1 MSCTMH
7 TARKLAALAAA
18 VLMFA
23 AIWLFAAA
31 SRAQEASSSS
41 APIAF
46 VIDIDGAIG
55 VGTAFNLRNGFEEA
69 RKRNASLVILRMD
82 TPGGLVSATRE
93 IIKLILSS
101 PIPVAVYVA
110 PTGARAASAGTYM
123 AYAAHVAAMAPG
135 THLGAATPVSIGSSL
150 TPAQKDPKD
159 GGEKKPGGR
168 AGMQDKVLND
178 AVAYIR
184 SLAQLRGRNADWAE
198 KAVREAATMTSSDA
212 LKNTVIDF
220 VAKDIPDLLQQTHG
234 KTVVVGGSTRPVA
247 SRNAAI
253 VEYAGSWKASFLSAI
268 TNPNIA
274 FILLLVGFYGIIFEF
289 WTPGL
294 GGSGVIGAV
303 CLLVAFAALSMLPL
317 NYAGLALV
325 LLGIG
330 LMVAEGVAPGF
341 GILGIGG
348 VAAFVLG
355 GVFLFDP
362 DGADIDFGVAWPVL
376 LSTAITTALL
386 FIAGLGLVMR
396 VSRRKVVSGAEYL
409 IDAQGVVVDWKGDE
423 GLVRVQGENWK
434 ARAATSLAAGQ
445 KVTVQ
450 SRSGLILHVS
460 AEHTAP
466 DHAPATQQEI

>member
-1 MSCTMH
+1 MSCTLQPP
-7 TARKLAALAAA
+7 RKLVWLTVAAMTIAAMWLLAAA
-18 VLMFA
+18 P
-23 AIWLFAAA
+23 
-31 SRAQEASSSS
+31 RAQDANVPS

-46 VIDIDGAIG
+46 VIDVDGAIG
-55 VGTAFNLRNGFEEA
+55 VGTAFNLRNGLEEA

-82 TPGGLVSATRE
+82 TPGGLVSATRD

-110 PTGARAASAGTYM
+110 PTGARAASAGTFM

-135 THLGAATPVSIGSSL
+135 THLGAATPVSVGSPL
-150 TPAQKDPKD
+150 TPTQKDQKD
-159 GGEKKPGGR
+159 GGDKKPGTR
-168 AGMQDKVLND
+168 AGMQDKILND

-212 LKNTVIDF
+212 LKNKVVDF
-220 VAKDIPDLLQQTHG
+220 VAKDIPDLLQQADG
-234 KTVVVGGSTRPVA
+234 KAVVVGGSTRSVA

-253 VEYAGSWKASFLSAI
+253 AEYAGSWKAGFLSAI

-274 FILLLVGFYGIIFEF
+274 FILLLVGFYGIVFEF

-294 GGSGVIGAV
+294 GGAGVIGAV
-303 CLLVAFAALSMLPL
+303 SLLVAFAALSMLPL
-317 NYAGLALV
+317 NYAGLGLL

-362 DGADIDFGVAWPVL
+362 GGTDIDFGVAWPVL

-386 FIAGLGLVMR
+386 FIAGLGLIMR
-396 VSRRKVVSGAEYL
+396 VRRRKVVSGAEYL
-409 IDAQGVVVDWKGDE
+409 IDAPGVVVDWNGDE

-434 ARAATSLAAGQ
+434 ARAATPLAAGQ
-445 KVTVQ
+445 TVRVQ
-450 SRSGLILHVS
+450 
-460 AEHTAP
+460 
-466 DHAPATQQEI
+466 

>member
-1 MSCTMH
+1 
-7 TARKLAALAAA
+7 
-18 VLMFA
+18 
-23 AIWLFAAA
+23 
-31 SRAQEASSSS
+31 
-41 APIAF
+41 
-46 VIDIDGAIG
+46 
-55 VGTAFNLRNGFEEA
+55 
-69 RKRNASLVILRMD
+69 
-82 TPGGLVSATRE
+82 
-93 IIKLILSS
+93 
-101 PIPVAVYVA
+101 
-110 PTGARAASAGTYM
+110 
-123 AYAAHVAAMAPG
+123 
-135 THLGAATPVSIGSSL
+135 
-150 TPAQKDPKD
+150 
-159 GGEKKPGGR
+159 
-168 AGMQDKVLND
+168 MQDKILND

-198 KAVREAATMTSSDA
+198 MAVREAATMTSSDA
-212 LKNTVIDF
+212 LKNKVVDF
-220 VAKDIPDLLQQTHG
+220 VAKDIPDLMQQTDG
-234 KTVVVGGSTRPVA
+234 KSVQVGSSTRSVA

-303 CLLVAFAALSMLPL
+303 SLLVAFAALSMLPL
-317 NYAGLALV
+317 NYAGLGLL

-362 DGADIDFGVAWPVL
+362 GGADIDFGVAWPVL

-386 FIAGLGLVMR
+386 FIAGLGLIMR
-396 VSRRKVVSGAEYL
+396 VRRRKVVSGVEYL
-409 IDAQGVVVDWKGDE
+409 IDAPGVVVDWNGDE

-445 KVTVQ
+445 TVRVQ
-450 SRSGLILHVS
+450 SRSGLTLHVS
-460 AEHTAP
+460 PEQTAR
-466 DHAPATQQEI
+466 DQAPAEKQET